1 MKKTLVLIIAFWL
14 VIFTLGFSVDDS
26 EAPAQQVL
34 KIDKTE
40 KITGILT
47 RHKEIKVI
55 QELAACYLGITDEN
69 DLPYLDSLGITYVP
83 LFKITGPADRL
94 FLLNLRNPDDLKV
107 LNEYGTAASVEG
119 NNVIFRSSDSRN
131 PREYLP
137 NIFRGIKELGKRV
150 KIVPIPPTP
159 ARQEAVRDSR
169 AVNPT
174 ISEMVGKVN
183 KTRIESHMQTLQN
196 FVTRDASTNGC
207 KKAGDFIFNTLT
219 GYGLD
224 VDEDSFNFEGYSSR
238 NIIGYLPGKTTP
250 SSMVIIGA
258 HYDSYAEP
266 DSTQSAPGADDNA
279 SGTAAVLEAA
289 KIMAGYSFKY
299 SVKFILFSAEEWGLY
314 GSDHYAKEA
323 EKRGE
328 VIIGVINLDMVSYA
342 DALPEDLDVIVNT
355 NSKWMGTIL
364 ETAAQNYSGI
374 DVLTT
379 KDNYYDY
386 SDHYSFWDYGFAAVL
401 CIEDYEDTNPYYH
414 TTKDKLN
421 TVNLNFATEV
431 VKTCL
436 AAAAVMAEPYETVNP
451 TITVTSPNGGE
462 TLSVGTSFPITWT
475 TTGTVGNVKIA
486 YTTTGSTGWTT
497 VTSSTSNDGSYNWT
511 VPNTVSTQCRVK
523 ISEAA
528 DGTPSD
534 TSNAVFSIVSGA
546 VPAIGLNRTQLNY
559 GAIVGSSQTGSQ
571 DVWVHNSGN
580 GTLNWKVTD
589 NASWLTCSP
598 TSGTKSGI
606 ISISVN
612 PNGLGAGSYAGTI
625 SIKDANA
632 SNSPQTVTVVLTVK
646 PGSQDEAIFGECS
659 TPQDNSVVRS
669 SFPVTGWVL
678 DDIGIESV
686 RIYRE
691 EGNALVFV
699 GDAVFVEGARP
710 DIETAY
716 PDHPLNYKAGWGY
729 MLLSYF
735 LPGGGNGV
743 FKLHAVASDHSGKS
757 VTLGVKTVTVDNAN
771 SINPFGT
778 IDTPAQGGT
787 ASSSKYINWGWVL
800 TPKPAKIPTNGSTL
814 KVWIDSV
821 EVGQPTYNIYRSDLA
836 SLFPGYFNSNGA
848 AGYFSLD
855 TTAYENGVHTIHWSA
870 SDSSGNSDGIGSRF
884 FLINNTG
891 STSRQAA
898 AQQMKNR
905 RGRCITFQALKD
917 IPIDSMPVGVKRGY
931 NAAAPL
937 LTVYPDRKGFH
948 AVRVRESEPMHVHLD
963 EFDNHHP
970 GTEFSGYMIVADAL
984 KPLPVGSTLDREK
997 GIFHWLPAPGFLGEY
1012 RLVFIKEEEPGLM
1025 TRKELIITVIPK
1037 YPAAQRQKQN
1047 YGSFSYQVGKP
1058 TFE

>member
-1 MKKTLVLIIAFWL
+1 MKKTIVLFITFWI
-14 VIFTLGFSVDDS
+14 VILALGFSVGYP
-26 EAPAQQVL
+26 EPPAQFVL

-40 KITGILT
+40 KITGFLLQ
-47 RHKEIKVI
+47 HEEIKII
-55 QELAACYLGITDEN
+55 QELATCYLGITDETN
-69 DLPYLDSLGITYVP
+69 VPGLDSRGITYNT
-83 LFKITGPADRL
+83 LYKIKGPTSRQ
-94 FLLNLRNPDDLKV
+94 FLLYLPDPDDMKILDR
-107 LNEYGTAASVEG
+107 YGTAAAVEG
-119 NNVIFRSSDSRN
+119 KNIIFRPSDSRH

-137 NIFRGIKELGKRV
+137 GIFRGIKELGKRV
-150 KIVPIPPTP
+150 KFGPIPPTP
-159 ARQEAVRDSR
+159 AQQHAARDSR
-169 AVNPT
+169 AIDPT
-174 ISEMVGKVN
+174 ISAMVGAVSKN
-183 KTRIESHMQTLQN
+183 RIESHIQTLQN

-207 KKAGDFIFNTLT
+207 KKAGDFLFDTLT

-224 VDEDSFNFEGYSSR
+224 ADEDTFNFEGYRSR
-238 NIIGYLPGKTTP
+238 NIIGYLPGKTNP
-250 SSMVIIGA
+250 SSVVIIGA

-289 KIMAGYSFKY
+289 KIMSGYSFKY

-314 GSDHYAKEA
+314 GSDHYAEEA
-323 EKRGE
+323 DQRGE
-328 VIIGVINLDMVSYA
+328 DIIGVITLDMVSYT

-364 ETAAQNYSGI
+364 EAAAQNYSGI

-386 SDHYSFWDYGFAAVL
+386 SDHYSFWDYGFPAVL

-414 TTKDKLN
+414 TTKDKIN

-436 AAAAVMAEPYETVNP
+436 AAAAVMAGPSETVSP
-451 TITVTSPNGGE
+451 TITVISPNGGE
-462 TLSVGTSFPITWT
+462 TLSVGTSSPITWT
-475 TTGTVGNVKIA
+475 TAGTVGNVKIA
-486 YTTTGSTGWTT
+486 YTTTGSTGWAT
-497 VTSSTSNDGSYNWT
+497 VVSSTSNDGSYNWT

-559 GAIVGSSQTGSQ
+559 GVLVTGEKTGPQ
-571 DVWVHNSGN
+571 DVWVNNSGS
-580 GTLNWKVTD
+580 GTLNWKASD

-598 TSGTKSGI
+598 TSGTNSGI
-606 ISISVN
+606 ISVSVN
-612 PNGLGAGSYAGTI
+612 TNGLGAGSYSGTI
-625 SIKDANA
+625 SIKDTNA
-632 SNSPQTVTVVLTVK
+632 SNSPQTVSVTLTVK
-646 PGSQDEAIFGECS
+646 PGSQNKAIFGECS
-659 TPQDNSVVRS
+659 TPLGGSVVRS

-678 DDIGIESV
+678 DDIGVESV
-686 RIYRE
+686 KIYRE
-691 EGNALVFV
+691 EGNALVFI

-710 DIETAY
+710 DIEAAY

-735 LPGGGNGV
+735 LPGGGNSV
-743 FKLHAVASDHSGKS
+743 FKLHAVASGIDGES
-757 VTLGVKTVTVDNAN
+757 VTLGVKTVTVDNAH
-771 SINPFGT
+771 SVNPFGT

-787 ASSSKYINWGWVL
+787 ASSSTFINWGWVL
-800 TPKPAKIPTNGSTL
+800 TPQPAKIPTNGSTL
-814 KVWIDSV
+814 KVWVDSV

-836 SLFPGYFNSNGA
+836 SLFPGYSNSNGA

-891 STSRQAA
+891 SSSRQAS
-898 AQQMKNR
+898 AQNMKNR
-905 RGRCITFQALKD
+905 HDGRITSQALEN
-917 IPIDSMPVGVKRGY
+917 IPVSSMPVGLIQGY
-931 NAAAPL
+931 NDTGSPRA
-937 LTVYPDRKGFH
+937 VYPDGRGFH
-948 AVRVRESEPMHVHLD
+948 AVRVRESEPVRLHLD
-963 EFDNHHP
+963 DADENVSLSA
-970 GTEFSGYMIVADAL
+970 FSGFMIVADGL
-984 KPLPVGSTLDREK
+984 KPLPVGSTLDRER
-997 GIFHWLPAPGFLGEY
+997 GIFYWFPAAGFIGQY
-1012 RLVFIKEEEPGLM
+1012 RLVFIKEDGLGVM
-1025 TRKELIITVIPK
+1025 TRIEIRITITPK
-1037 YPAAQRQKQN
+1037 YVK
-1047 YGSFSYQVGKP
+1047 SGKRR
-1058 TFE
+1058 